1 MDLGAVIC
9 TPRNPKC
16 GQCPIADCCAAHA
29 AGIEADLP
37 RRAAKKAKPTRKG
50 MAFWA
55 MNTDGEVLIRRR
67 IESGLLGGMM
77 EIPST
82 EWREGGWTEKA
93 ALKSAPAEVDW
104 RALTGIVRHTFTH
117 FHLELT
123 VQAAIVEKGAVSGGT
138 WCLPERLG
146 EHALPTVM
154 KKLVIH
160 ALKGTS
166 R

>member
-1 MDLGAVIC
+1 M
-9 TPRNPKC
+9 
-16 GQCPIADCCAAHA
+16 
-29 AGIEADLP
+29 GIEAELP

-50 MAFWA
+50 VAFW
-55 MNTDGEVLIRRR
+55 TVTRDGEVLIRRR

-82 EWREGGWTEKA
+82 EWREEGWTDEA
-93 ALKSAPAEVDW
+93 AEISAPVAADW
-104 RALTGIVRHTFTH
+104 RPLTGIVRHTFTH
-117 FHLELT
+117 FHLELSL
-123 VQAAIVEKGAVSGGT
+123 QAAIVEKGSIACGV

-154 KKLVIH
+154 KKIVAH
-160 ALKGTS
+160 ALNGKS